1 MNWSEKDLGIIIY
14 CCSLLEEKAAEAY
27 NHAAEIIGNK
37 FISCLFRY
45 ISRDSLKHAEFL
57 RSMSETLAGNI
68 SAHPDECVK
77 ICDEAWLAPIKDA
90 ERILGKREMSL
101 DDLPPLIR
109 GLESI
114 ESFAAEE
121 YLTAL
126 YVKLTELMASE
137 EKIDLGY
144 YKKILEWIIEDEE
157 KHRQIL
163 KMIERLLAQS

>member
-1 MNWSEKDLGIIIY
+1 
-14 CCSLLEEKAAEAY
+14 
-27 NHAAEIIGNK
+27 
-37 FISCLFRY
+37 
-45 ISRDSLKHAEFL
+45 
-57 RSMSETLAGNI
+57 MSETLAGNI

-77 ICDEAWLAPIKDA
+77 ICGEAWLAPIKDA

-137 EKIDLGY
+137 EK
-144 YKKILEWIIEDEE
+144 
-157 KHRQIL
+157 
-163 KMIERLLAQS
+163 